1 MQVKLLRVL
10 EEKTITRVGGTEEI
24 PADVRIL
31 AATNQSLKEKVDRGE
46 FREDLYYRLDTFLL
60 RIPALRER
68 KDDIPLLS
76 FYFLD
81 KYRKEY
87 DKEIKRVSDEV
98 LQTLTAYSF
107 PGNVRELENA
117 IERAVIVCEGEEIQ
131 KNHLPE
137 RFVKDTHRPP
147 NEKKEE
153 LFTLAELEKQYI
165 QKVLRSTKGNK
176 SEAARI
182 LGINR
187 ASLWRKLKEMEKEK
201 L

>member
-87 DKEIKRVSDEV
+87 DKEINRVSQEV
-98 LQTLTAYSF
+98 LRTLTAYSF

-137 RFVKDTHRPP
+137 RFVKDTQRPP

-153 LFTLAELEKQYI
+153 LFTLAEVEKQYI